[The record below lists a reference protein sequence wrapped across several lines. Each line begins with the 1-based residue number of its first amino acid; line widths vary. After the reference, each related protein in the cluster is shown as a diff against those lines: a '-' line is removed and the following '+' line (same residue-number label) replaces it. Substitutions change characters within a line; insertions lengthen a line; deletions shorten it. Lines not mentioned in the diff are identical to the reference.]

1 MSKEPSSFDLSPEKL
16 ARLWSVGSDVNKDE
30 DEVDQEQKKAEL
42 LRDWLESA
50 LPLDPALA
58 ELLPTVL
65 MRMFR
70 ELRPFAGESFNSLL
84 LDPETDVSALKKIK
98 SFSKKLVEAA
108 KSEAEHDAAA
118 AIYYAAIASV
128 LVFHNQRITTFSY
141 ESLADSF
148 STSVENNWLTPGL
161 VELFKKAGEFCQK
174 KAGRRGRKT
183 QDDRTAR

>member
-108 KSEAEHDAAA
+108 NLRLNMMPLLRF
-118 AIYYAAIASV
+118 IMPPLPV
-128 LVFHNQRITTFSY
+128 LWCFTTK
-141 ESLADSF
+141 
-148 STSVENNWLTPGL
+148 
-161 VELFKKAGEFCQK
+161 ELPHFPTRA
-174 KAGRRGRKT
+174 
-183 QDDRTAR
+183 